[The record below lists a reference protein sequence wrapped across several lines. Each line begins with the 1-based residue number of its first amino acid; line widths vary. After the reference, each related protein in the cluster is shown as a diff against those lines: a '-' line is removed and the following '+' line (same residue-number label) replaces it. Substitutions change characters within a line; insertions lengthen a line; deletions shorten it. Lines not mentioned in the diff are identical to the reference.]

1 MALKNKVQLIT
12 YADSLGGNLKCL
24 REVLEKYFLDIFEG
38 GVHILPPF
46 PSSGDRGFAPTTYF
60 EIEPHFGTWDDIK
73 NIGEN
78 FDIAVDLMINHI
90 SQHSEYFQ
98 DFLKKGR
105 KSEYADYFIT
115 LDKLWPDG
123 KPRKED
129 IDKIALRRTIPYSEF
144 AIEETGEKE
153 QVWTTFGSTDPSEQI
168 DLDVH
173 SPAVQKMFQE
183 ILTLFAKNGV
193 KMVRLDAIGY
203 VLKKMGTSCFFL
215 EPDMYDYIKEIKAI
229 TDKLNI
235 DILPE
240 VHAHYKTQYRLAKQG
255 VWIYDF
261 VLPYMI
267 LDTLMF
273 KNHVKLYQ
281 YLQDRPENQF
291 TTLDCHDGIPTK
303 PDLDDIIDEDDARI
317 VADKCVER
325 GARITRILS
334 ESHKGKNGFDVHQI
348 VCTYYEALGC
358 DDDAYLVARAIQFF
372 VPGIPQVYY
381 VGMLAGKN
389 DYEAADKLHENRE
402 LNRHNYTINEIEDA
416 MENSVV
422 QRLMKLIRFRNT
434 HPAFNGEFKVIP
446 CQENR
451 ICLQWIKDE
460 DACTL
465 HVDLVNNKFYIVSI
479 KDKKEESIVI

>member
-255 VWIYDF
+255 G
-261 VLPYMI
+261 M
-267 LDTLMF
+267 
-273 KNHVKLYQ
+273 
-281 YLQDRPENQF
+281 
-291 TTLDCHDGIPTK
+291 
-303 PDLDDIIDEDDARI
+303 DL
-317 VADKCVER
+317 
-325 GARITRILS
+325 
-334 ESHKGKNGFDVHQI
+334 
-348 VCTYYEALGC
+348 
-358 DDDAYLVARAIQFF
+358 
-372 VPGIPQVYY
+372 
-381 VGMLAGKN
+381 
-389 DYEAADKLHENRE
+389 
-402 LNRHNYTINEIEDA
+402 
-416 MENSVV
+416 
-422 QRLMKLIRFRNT
+422 
-434 HPAFNGEFKVIP
+434 
-446 CQENR
+446 
-451 ICLQWIKDE
+451 
-460 DACTL
+460 
-465 HVDLVNNKFYIVSI
+465 
-479 KDKKEESIVI
+479 